1 MPKRSVTMAQEFAD
15 AVEIYRAA
23 NHIKTWNQALV
34 QLASER
40 LIELGARLDAPPVA
54 PWGGAR
60 PLKSDPAGAELLRML
75 DNMTPA
81 EAEAW
86 LASIEG

>member
-1 MPKRSVTMAQEFAD
+1 MPKRSVTMTQEFAD

-23 NHIKTWNQALV
+23 NRLKTWNQALV

-60 PLKSDPAGAELLRML
+60 PLKSDPAGTELLRML
-75 DNMTPA
+75 DSMTPEQA
-81 EAEAW
+81 QAFLE
-86 LASIEG
+86 SIEG